1 MGVTENVTVILMFS
15 IFTFSFKVVLSV
27 NVTLCLFSGTNHLE
41 EKTGYP
47 RGILEGYESNPSNE
61 SCRSSQDELN
71 LLMWDCAIIINFDTI
86 KVTCILLLKSNYT
99 LQLCLFFNIFIEQS
113 M

>member
-1 MGVTENVTVILMFS
+1 MHEKVTVILMLS

-47 RGILEGYESNPSNE
+47 RG
-61 SCRSSQDELN
+61 
-71 LLMWDCAIIINFDTI
+71 
-86 KVTCILLLKSNYT
+86 V
-99 LQLCLFFNIFIEQS
+99 
-113 M
+113 